1 MDISPQITPT
11 TTAGLLTCLG
21 LAIDETKL
29 VRSINESREVI
40 KQLESDDPLSHR
52 LLFLRKEISNL
63 ETRLAKIRR
72 KASRMKTVI
81 HLEKFK

>member
-1 MDISPQITPT
+1 MDISPQIAPT
-11 TTAGLLTCLG
+11 STARLLICMG

-40 KQLESDDPLSHR
+40 KQLESDNPYSHR

-63 ETRLAKIRR
+63 EARLAKIRH

-81 HLEKFK
+81 HLSKFK

>member
-11 TTAGLLTCLG
+11 STARLLTCLG

-29 VRSINESREVI
+29 VKSINISREMV

-52 LLFLRKEISNL
+52 LLFLRKEITSL
-63 ETRLAKIRR
+63 EARLMKTRH

-81 HLEKFK
+81 HLSKFK

>member
-11 TTAGLLTCLG
+11 STARLLTCLG

-29 VRSINESREVI
+29 VRSLNESREVI
-40 KQLESDDPLSHR
+40 KQLESDDSCSHR

-63 ETRLAKIRR
+63 EARLTKIRH

-81 HLEKFK
+81 HLSKFK

>member
-11 TTAGLLTCLG
+11 STARLLTCMG

-40 KQLESDDPLSHR
+40 KQLESDDPFSNR
-52 LLFLRKEISNL
+52 LLFLKRELSNL
-63 ETRLAKIRR
+63 ETRLTKIRH
-72 KASRMKTVI
+72 KANRMKTVI
-81 HLEKFK
+81 HLSKFK